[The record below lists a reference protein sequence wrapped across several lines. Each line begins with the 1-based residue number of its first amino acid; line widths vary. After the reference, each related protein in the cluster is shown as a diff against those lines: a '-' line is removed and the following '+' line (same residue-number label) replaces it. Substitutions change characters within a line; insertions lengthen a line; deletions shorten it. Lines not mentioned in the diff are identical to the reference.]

1 MLCMKIHDDSFKDR
15 GPGRGNIYS
24 KLHLKS
30 EKHKQCKKGIKDQL
44 DKTGRKI
51 KKEAALS
58 V

>member
-1 MLCMKIHDDSFKDR
+1 MKIHDDSFKDR

-30 EKHKQCKKGIKDQL
+30 EKHKQCEKGIKDQL